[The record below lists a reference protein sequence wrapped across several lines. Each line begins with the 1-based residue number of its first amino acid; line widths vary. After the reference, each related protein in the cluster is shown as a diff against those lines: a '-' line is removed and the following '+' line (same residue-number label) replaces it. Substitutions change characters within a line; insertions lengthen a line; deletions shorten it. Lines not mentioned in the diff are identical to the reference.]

1 MRSESL
7 TRQNRRALFARAP
20 AKQREQRTG
29 LILDPK
35 ASQAVERS
43 VIPLSL
49 LGQQC
54 EEERQRIRREFEAGA
69 GARATLK
76 ALCELADGQLRR
88 VFGEALRASRAEA
101 AGVCLVALG
110 GYGRRM
116 LFPYSDLD
124 ILFLFENEKAEEEFR
139 VTIGEF
145 ARTMWDLGFRVS
157 SAGRTVDECKRIE
170 EDNAEF
176 HLALLDRRF
185 LAGDEQLF
193 EKLHQRILPP
203 SERQARSFLYSQLHR
218 LTKERLARYG
228 NTIFH
233 LEPNV
238 KEAPGG
244 LRDYQAA
251 YWLRQILGE
260 RPEFRGVNAAEEEL
274 AASAVEF
281 LSAIRCFLHYSNGRN
296 DNTLTYEQQAE
307 AAEKSLGITDGVA
320 RNAAEWMR
328 LYFRH
333 ARTLNRQLLRYLDQ
347 KMAAPLSL
355 KERLFSAARSVAR
368 PEPES
373 AGSRYAIRSGQME
386 VLDLPAF
393 SDRTVLYSMF
403 VESSRKGAP
412 LSRDAER
419 SIAYVLSHSELPV
432 KNAAIS
438 WEMLKE
444 ILAGDYP
451 SVALRPMHRLGILTD
466 ILPEMRAIDSLVVRD
481 FYHRYTVDEHSLRTI
496 EHLQELAE
504 PPDARGT
511 SFAPLWKSLER
522 RELLIFA
529 LLLHDVGKGMV
540 VQNHVQGSL
549 EALAGAAQRL
559 GLDAEEEAETRF
571 LIERHLD
578 MSATV
583 QRRDIFDP
591 ATISAFA
598 AGVGTLER
606 LQRLCLLTYA
616 DIHAVN
622 PEALTPWKAEM
633 LWQLFVATSNYFSR
647 TLDRD
652 RLHAIDERSLLDQ
665 VRSHATGAGTEEI
678 VRFLEGFPRR
688 YLAVHSAAEI
698 AAHFGL
704 YQKLGGAGI
713 QAELKPERHG
723 FSLTLLTADRP
734 ALFSTIAGVLA
745 SWGMN
750 ILKADAFANAAGVV
764 LDTFHFADLH
774 RTLELNPSERERF
787 LRNLRDVLGGHAALE
802 PRLESRDNA
811 GRAKPPKVPVQTRIS
826 FDDTA
831 SAHSTL
837 LEVVAQDRPG
847 LLYDMSAALA
857 RLGCNIE
864 VALIDTE
871 GFKAID
877 VFYLTSN
884 GTKLSLQKQGALR
897 ELLQETLA

>member
-1 MRSESL
+1 MEGS
-7 TRQNRRALFARAP
+7 T
-20 AKQREQRTG
+20 
-29 LILDPK
+29 
-35 ASQAVERS
+35 
-43 VIPLSL
+43 IPLSV
-49 LGQQC
+49 LGRRC
-54 EEERQRIRREFEAGA
+54 DDERQRIRHEFDSGA
-69 GARATLK
+69 SARATLN
-76 ALCELADGQLRR
+76 ALCEAADRHSRQ
-88 VFGEALRASRAEA
+88 VFGEALRAVRGRAD
-101 AGVCLVALG
+101 GFCLLALG

-124 ILFLFENEKAEEEFR
+124 ILFLFENERAEAEFKPA
-139 VTIGEF
+139 ISEF
-145 ARTMWDLGFRVS
+145 SRTMWDLGFRVS

-185 LAGDEQLF
+185 LAGDQELF
-193 EKLHQRILPP
+193 DKLDQRVLPP
-203 SERQARSFLYSQLHR
+203 SEKQARSFLFSQLHR
-218 LTKERLARYG
+218 LTRERLARYG

-251 YWLRQILGE
+251 YWLRQILGD
-260 RPEFRGVNAAEEEL
+260 RPDLRGANAAEEEL

-281 LSAIRCFLHYSNGRN
+281 LGAIRCFLHYSNGRN

-307 AAEKSLGITDGVA
+307 AAEKSLGVADGVQ

-333 ARTLNRQLLRYLDQ
+333 ARTLNRQLLRYMDQ
-347 KMAAPLSL
+347 KMAMPLSL
-355 KERLFSAARSVAR
+355 RERLFSAAKNVAR
-368 PEPES
+368 PEPEI
-373 AGSRYAIRSGQME
+373 AGANYAIRGGQLE
-386 VLDLPAF
+386 VTNLPAL
-393 SDRTVLYSMF
+393 SDRSALYSFF
-403 VESSRKGAP
+403 VESSRKGVP
-412 LSRDAER
+412 LSREAER
-419 SIAYVLSHSELPV
+419 NISYVLSHCELPV
-432 KNAAIS
+432 TNAAIS
-438 WEMLKE
+438 WDMLKDL
-444 ILAGDYP
+444 LAGDFP
-451 SVALRPMHRLGILTD
+451 GVALRPMHRLGLLNE

-504 PPDARGT
+504 PPDERGT
-511 SFAPLWKSLER
+511 PFAPLWKSLER

-529 LLLHDVGKGMV
+529 LLLHDVGKGMPV
-540 VQNHVQGSL
+540 ENHVKGSL
-549 EALAGAAQRL
+549 EALASAAPRL
-559 GLDAEEEAETRF
+559 GLDLVEETEVRF

-591 ATISAFA
+591 ATVSAFA

-652 RLHAIDERSLLDQ
+652 RLHAIDERSMLEQ
-665 VRSHATGAGTEEI
+665 VRSLAKGATTAEL

-688 YLAVHSAAEI
+688 YLAVHSAPEI
-698 AAHFGL
+698 ASHFGL
-704 YQKLGGAGI
+704 YQKLSASPL
-713 QAELKPERHG
+713 QAELKSERHG

-745 SWGMN
+745 GWGMD
-750 ILKADAFANAAGVV
+750 ILKADAFANSAGVV
-764 LDTFHFADLH
+764 LDTFHFSDLH

-787 LRNLRDVLGGHAALE
+787 LRSLRDVLGDKTTLE
-802 PRLESRDNA
+802 PLLKSRDSA
-811 GRAKPPKVPVQTRIS
+811 SRARMPKVNIPTRIS

-831 SAHSTL
+831 SAHCTL

-847 LLYDMSAALA
+847 LLYDMSSALA
-857 RLGCNIE
+857 RLSCNIE

-871 GFKAID
+871 GYKAID

-884 GTKLSLQKQGALR
+884 GLKLPLQKQELLR
-897 ELLQETLA
+897 ELLQGTLG